1 MKIVLR
7 SIPSLLGTRFWNLL
21 NPTEAEGIERG
32 RKGRRK
38 RSGGVIRL
46 RREADSTASVRGSPV
61 FEFGQIQRAT
71 SPRIITLILME
82 IAIIWRL
89 DASTGILDGMF

>member
-1 MKIVLR
+1 MKIMLR
-7 SIPSLLGTRFWNLL
+7 RIPSLLGTRFWNLL

-38 RSGGVIRL
+38 RSGGVSRL
-46 RREADSTASVRGSPV
+46 RREADLTVSVRGSPV
-61 FEFGQIQRAT
+61 FEFGQIQTAT
-71 SPRIITLILME
+71 LPKIITLILTE

-89 DASTGILDGMF
+89 DASIGILDGIF